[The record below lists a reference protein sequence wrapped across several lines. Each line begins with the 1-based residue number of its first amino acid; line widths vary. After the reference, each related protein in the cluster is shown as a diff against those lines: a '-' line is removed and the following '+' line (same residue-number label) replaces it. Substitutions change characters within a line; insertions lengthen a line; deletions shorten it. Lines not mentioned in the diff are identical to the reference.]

1 MAKTFNNLSK
11 EFKSL
16 IENEISR
23 LYPNKF
29 DSDPYLKDN
38 KVRIIL
44 LFERFRDGNHLNYLT
59 GSLKYQ
65 VNYFKENGDLKSVTY
80 YTLDKVK
87 EFLKK
92 YEDEIEAI
100 SINYEIS

>member
-16 IENEISR
+16 VENEISR

-29 DSDPYLKDN
+29 ESYPYLKDN

-44 LFERFRDGNHLNYLT
+44 LFEKLKDKSYQGYL
-59 GSLKYQ
+59 SNSVKYQ
-65 VNYFKENGDLKSVTY
+65 VNLFKSNGDLKSVTY

-100 SINYEIS
+100 NINYKIS